1 MFCYYASEFFVLLNA
16 RGKTM
21 QNIARLI
28 NAINRLNESI
38 GRGVSWVSLIM
49 VLIVTID
56 VIMRYAF
63 NKSFV
68 FVQELEWHLFGVL
81 FLIGAGYT
89 LLHDAHVRVDIFY
102 QRLSE
107 KQKAWVNLLGTL
119 FFLLPGCYL
128 VISTSW
134 QFLVNS
140 WVIREGSPDPG
151 GIPARYILKVVIPL
165 GFSLIALQGVS
176 LGLQSLLALLGYSV
190 KEEG

>member
-1 MFCYYASEFFVLLNA
+1 M
-16 RGKTM
+16 R
-21 QNIARLI
+21 NIVRLI

-38 GRGVSWVSLIM
+38 GRGVSWVSLLM
-49 VLIVTID
+49 VLVVTTD

-63 NKSFV
+63 KKSFV

-151 GIPARYILKVVIPL
+151 GVPARYILKVMIPL

>member
-1 MFCYYASEFFVLLNA
+1 M
-16 RGKTM
+16 R
-21 QNIARLI
+21 NIVRLI
-28 NAINRLNESI
+28 NAINRLNEAI

-49 VLIVTID
+49 VLVVTTD

-63 NKSFV
+63 KKSFV

-102 QRLSE
+102 QRLNE
-107 KQKAWVNLLGTL
+107 KQKAWVDLLGTL

-151 GIPARYILKVVIPL
+151 GVPARYLLKAMIPL

-176 LGLQSLLALLGYSV
+176 LGLQSLLAVLGYSV